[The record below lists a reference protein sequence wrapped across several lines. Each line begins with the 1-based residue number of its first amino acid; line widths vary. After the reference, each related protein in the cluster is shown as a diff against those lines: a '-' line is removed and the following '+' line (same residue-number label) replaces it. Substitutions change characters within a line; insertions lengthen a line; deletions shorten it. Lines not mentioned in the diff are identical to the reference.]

1 MLLPSRYNF
10 INKHLNFKKM
20 NSILRKQIVRISNK
34 TIDEFLQR
42 VVKASDSLKNNA
54 FAKYVSNLKTSA
66 KTFNELR
73 FSSSGSDYTP
83 QMREV
88 ALKADNDFKR
98 IRLTVEFSMFC
109 KTAQEQ
115 TDAVELNSVLKK
127 FGNIAHV
134 GILKKFADY
143 EALVSQLKPL
153 SKKLTTL
160 GLDTTVTDLEKLIVK
175 FRELNIGRDGYR
187 LGLKGKRFQAKEKAW
202 EDYLSLRDYVE
213 AFTVIN
219 GDKETS
225 AFVGYVN
232 EAIIYLAPNESK
244 KQA

>member
-1 MLLPSRYNF
+1 
-10 INKHLNFKKM
+10 M

-143 EALVSQLKPL
+143 EALVSQRPSLKPSAVVGVKGGFSL
-153 SKKLTTL
+153 P
-160 GLDTTVTDLEKLIVK
+160 TDGSVENTAGSP
-175 FRELNIGRDGYR
+175 REG
-187 LGLKGKRFQAKEKAW
+187 
-202 EDYLSLRDYVE
+202 SL
-213 AFTVIN
+213 
-219 GDKETS
+219 
-225 AFVGYVN
+225 
-232 EAIIYLAPNESK
+232 
-244 KQA
+244 